1 MTSLELA
8 CTVTALA
15 IAAGAR
21 SSDPKL
27 EKEKKHI
34 IIFLLQ
40 FFFNF
45 IKEIYLQTHEI
56 LLQNHVLFQ
65 PSGNGL

>member
-21 SSDPKL
+21 SSDPKIGKR
-27 EKEKKHI
+27 KEKH
-34 IIFLLQ
+34 
-40 FFFNF
+40 
-45 IKEIYLQTHEI
+45 Y
-56 LLQNHVLFQ
+56 
-65 PSGNGL
+65 

>member
-15 IAAGAR
+15 IAAGAL

-27 EKEKKHI
+27 EEEKKKSLI
-34 IIFLLQ
+34 SST
-40 FFFNF
+40 NF
-45 IKEIYLQTHEI
+45 SST
-56 LLQNHVLFQ
+56 F
-65 PSGNGL
+65 S